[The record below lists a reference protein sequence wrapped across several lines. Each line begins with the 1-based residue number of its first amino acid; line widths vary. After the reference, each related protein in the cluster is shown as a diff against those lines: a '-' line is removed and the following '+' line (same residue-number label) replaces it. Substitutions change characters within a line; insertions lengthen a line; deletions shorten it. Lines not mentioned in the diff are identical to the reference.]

1 MNTEVLSAIRS
12 RGQVGDKGLKD
23 TSRIKDS
30 MHVRLRTSGNVST
43 KDRLKLFTNVQ
54 PRESD
59 MAEWEMLV
67 QRVRGRTVIPFV
79 GAGLSCGLLPMW
91 DRLIE
96 QLLEKLGLPQM
107 KGEKM
112 PVKTEVIRD
121 ALRKKE
127 RERTDKK
134 DGDLE

>member
-1 MNTEVLSAIRS
+1 MNPEVLTAIKS
-12 RGQVGDKGLKD
+12 RGRVGDKGLKD
-23 TSRIKDS
+23 TSRMNDS
-30 MHVRLRTSGNVST
+30 AHMRLIMSGNVVT
-43 KDRLKLFTNVQ
+43 KARPKFASVQ

-91 DRLIE
+91 DGLVE

-127 RERTDKK
+127 RERTGKK
-134 DGDLE
+134 DDE